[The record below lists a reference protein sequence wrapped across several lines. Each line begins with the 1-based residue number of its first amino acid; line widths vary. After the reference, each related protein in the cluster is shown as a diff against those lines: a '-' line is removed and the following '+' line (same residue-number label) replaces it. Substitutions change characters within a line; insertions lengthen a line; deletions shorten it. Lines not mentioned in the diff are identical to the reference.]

1 MRASES
7 SSKSTKIPVEPKHSN
22 IRSHQPPWFTCND
35 WTSSKSKSMFTR
47 SFLFS
52 CIELFELVTPEQL
65 SFNREPGWL
74 AVGEDASDEASDA
87 GLFDNIIGFK
97 LSIRSETESN
107 DWEEDFCR
115 LSKDFLSLSLFASK
129 LDKLRRL
136 FDFLSD
142 SIFLFLEK
150 IFFFKKLWSSFSFL
164 MMTARSPLIFN

>member
-1 MRASES
+1 M
-7 SSKSTKIPVEPKHSN
+7 
-22 IRSHQPPWFTCND
+22 
-35 WTSSKSKSMFTR
+35 
-47 SFLFS
+47 
-52 CIELFELVTPEQL
+52 
-65 SFNREPGWL
+65 
-74 AVGEDASDEASDA
+74 GEDASDEASDA

-150 IFFFKKLWSSFSFL
+150 IFFFKKL
-164 MMTARSPLIFN
+164 